1 MRKLNNMDMNNTPF
15 DVPSGIVG
23 KRDGSVVLPNRF
35 SSANGI
41 NSEKLARQ
49 INLNASKVMEAISK
63 LNSAVR
69 EIPVDEEIKVVTLDL
84 ETVERIQTLVD
95 NVHISFQE
103 LTKLGR

>member
-23 KRDGSVVLPNRF
+23 KKDSSVALPNRF
-35 SSANGI
+35 SSANGV

-49 INLNASKVMEAISK
+49 INNNASRVLTAISK
-63 LNSAVR
+63 LDSAVR
-69 EIPVDEEIKVVTLDL
+69 EIPVDDEISVVTLDL
-84 ETVERIQTLVD
+84 ETVQRIQSLVD

-103 LTKLGR
+103 LVKLGK